1 MSSINILGFLQDYA
15 YVNLAKSREQLSCK
29 NYNLSLEFLI
39 LLQKELETSSN
50 NVAKLFKLVSW
61 EILLVQISSLLDRWS
76 KNTIGNKP
84 F

>member
-1 MSSINILGFLQDYA
+1 M
-15 YVNLAKSREQLSCK
+15 NLAKSREQLACK

-39 LLQKELETSSN
+39 ILEKELESSSN

-76 KNTIGNKP
+76 KNTIGNKSV
-84 F
+84 FHIIH